1 MHNLHFGKKC
11 INFAPAIRES
21 PKAFSP
27 NNFQMLNKAI
37 MYAKLAWVYAKG
49 MCGLRRRVYDLQ
61 FVYVPEDKLWYID
74 MPWPGDRYNLAMVA
88 GSNHLLTFLDYKG
101 ERRVRVLVK
110 PSKNVR
116 PELESE
122 GYFMCDKQFSSLLGG
137 ATYKVTHLNG
147 FTREIWICPVTL
159 TVLGHYPKYI
169 YIRQINV
176 DGSTIDAEVR
186 KNYVELMNAK
196 FVDMNVSI
204 RLMNV
209 MEKLHITT
217 LKDLMYATEDDVM
230 REYPLKA
237 REELYDLVEAL
248 DLPWGTKEK
257 REASFNK
264 AAEIDRQWCY
274 ALGYA
279 NLEDDLKLWKQ
290 AEADYK
296 KDPDQFDD
304 LTMYSETG
312 IPFYQTKYHTYII
325 PNRNYDNFLDDISYG
340 DIMDYTDLSLFEI
353 HVLLDARKFVKRRK
367 QTEVREDEKIKMD

>member
-1 MHNLHFGKKC
+1 
-11 INFAPAIRES
+11 
-21 PKAFSP
+21 
-27 NNFQMLNKAI
+27 

-49 MCGLRRRVYDLQ
+49 MCGFRRRVYDLQ
-61 FVYVPEDKLWYID
+61 FVYVPKDKLWYID

-122 GYFMCDKQFSSLLGG
+122 GYFMCDKQSSSLLGG

-186 KNYVELMNAK
+186 KNYVELMNTK
-196 FVDMNVSI
+196 FVDLNVSV
-204 RLMNV
+204 RLQNV
-209 MEKLHITT
+209 MEQLNIST

-230 REYPLKA
+230 RKYPLKA
-237 REELYDLVEAL
+237 QEELYELVESL
-248 DLPWGTKEK
+248 DLSWGTKKK
-257 REASFNK
+257 RETSFNK

-296 KDPDQFDD
+296 KDPEQFDD
-304 LTMYSETG
+304 LTEYSETG
-312 IPFYQTKYHTYII
+312 IPLYKTKYHTILF
-325 PNRNYDNFLDDISYG
+325 PTVAMTIS
-340 DIMDYTDLSLFEI
+340 
-353 HVLLDARKFVKRRK
+353 
-367 QTEVREDEKIKMD
+367 